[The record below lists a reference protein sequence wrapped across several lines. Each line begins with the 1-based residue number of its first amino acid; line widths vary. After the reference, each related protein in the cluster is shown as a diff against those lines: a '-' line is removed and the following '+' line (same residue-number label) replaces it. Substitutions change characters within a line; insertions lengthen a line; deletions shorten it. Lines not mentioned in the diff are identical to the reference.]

1 MKELMQPAFQ
11 FVSRFKK
18 HILSFCGLVL
28 LLIIVKLFNFS
39 VSDPVSDKAYK
50 NYFNSNYKI
59 FGITLPKTPEFCG
72 EAVPVSDYTIRESLE
87 KELLVNTYWQ
97 SQTLLFFKRCN
108 RWFPV
113 IQPILK
119 RNHIPDDFKYIA
131 VVESGFTNVVS
142 PAGATGFWQLVEPT
156 AKNYGLEITDEV
168 DERYN
173 VEKSTEA
180 ACRFF
185 KEAYDRYHN
194 WTLVAAAYN
203 LGMGGIDKQLEKQ
216 RASNYYDLFLN
227 DETSRYVFR
236 ILAVKDILTRPK
248 TYGFELRQKD
258 LYPALPTYSIKV
270 DSAVTDLADFAIKQG
285 ITYKTL
291 KMLNPWLRKNILPNP
306 EKKTYYFLLLKKG
319 AKIYAEDETE
329 QTPALPAGDTS
340 RFVTRTE
347 IAMDSLSRNI
357 THIVKE
363 RENLNDVAKRY
374 NVTEE
379 LLRKWNHL
387 GSKAELSAGQ
397 EIIILRSNQ

>member
-1 MKELMQPAFQ
+1 MKELIRNPVKFIM
-11 FVSRFKK
+11 RFKK
-18 HILSFCGLVL
+18 HILSFCGLVVL
-28 LLIIVKLFNFS
+28 LLIIRLFNFS
-39 VSDPVSDKAYK
+39 VSDSISDNAYK

-59 FGITLPKTPEFCG
+59 FGITIPKTPEFCG
-72 EAVPVSDYTIRESLE
+72 EPVPVSDYAIRESLE

-156 AKNYGLEITDEV
+156 ARNYGLEITDEV

-185 KEAYDRYHN
+185 KEAYEKYHN
-194 WTLVAAAYN
+194 WTLVAASYN

-216 RASNYYDLFLN
+216 KTSNYYDLFLN

-258 LYPALPTYSIKV
+258 LYPALPTYSIRV
-270 DSAVTDLADFAIKQG
+270 DSAISDLADFAIRQG

-291 KMLNPWLRKNILPNP
+291 KMLNPWLRKTTLPNV
-306 EKKTYYFLLLKKG
+306 EKKTYNLLLLRKG
-319 AKIYAEDETE
+319 AKIYPEDETE
-329 QTPALPAGDTS
+329 QQVSATTDTS
-340 RFVTRTE
+340 RFITSTE
-347 IAMDSLSRNI
+347 IALDSLNRNF
-357 THIVKE
+357 THLVKDH
-363 RENLNDVAKRY
+363 ENLTEIAKQY
-374 NVTEE
+374 NVQED

-387 GSKAELSAGQ
+387 GAKDEITAGQ
-397 EIIILRSNQ
+397 ELIIPRKNQ

>member
-1 MKELMQPAFQ
+1 VKKRSHLAFKYIL
-11 FVSRFKK
+11 RFKK

-28 LLIIVKLFNFS
+28 LLITIKLFNFS
-39 VSDPVSDKAYK
+39 VTDPISDKAYK
-50 NYFNSNYKI
+50 NYFNASYKV
-59 FGITLPKTPEFCG
+59 FGITIPKTPEFCG
-72 EAVPVSDYTIRESLE
+72 EPVPVSDYSIRESLE

-185 KEAYDRYHN
+185 KEAYEKYHN
-194 WTLVAAAYN
+194 WTLVAASFN

-216 RASNYYDLFLN
+216 KASNYYDLFLN
-227 DETSRYVFR
+227 DETARYVFR

-270 DSAVTDLADFAIKQG
+270 DSSVTDLADFAIKQG
-285 ITYKTL
+285 VTYKTL
-291 KMLNPWLRKNILPNP
+291 KMLNPWLRKSNLPNS

-329 QTPALPAGDTS
+329 QPSAVQPDTT
-340 RFVTRTE
+340 RFVTHTE
-347 IAMDSLSRNI
+347 ITLDSLRRNF
-357 THIVKE
+357 THIVQAE
-363 RENLNDVAKRY
+363 ESLSAIAKKY
-374 NVTEE
+374 NVPED

-387 GSKAELSAGQ
+387 GPTAEPVSGQ
-397 EIIILRSNQ
+397 ELIIIRTNQ

>member
-1 MKELMQPAFQ
+1 MKTHIQHPGKLLL
-11 FVSRFKK
+11 RFKK
-18 HILSFCGLVL
+18 HILSFCGLIV
-28 LLIIVKLFNFS
+28 LLIIIKLFNFS
-39 VSDPVSDKAYK
+39 VSDPISDKAYK

-59 FGITLPKTPEFCG
+59 FGITIPKTPEFCG
-72 EAVPVSDYTIRESLE
+72 EPVPVSDYAIRESLE

-113 IQPILK
+113 IQPILR

-131 VVESGFTNVVS
+131 LIESGFTNVVS

-156 AKNYGLEITDEV
+156 ARNYGLEITDEV

-185 KEAYDRYHN
+185 KEAYEKYHN
-194 WTLVAAAYN
+194 WTLVAASYN

-216 RASNYYDLFLN
+216 RTSNYYDLFLN

-258 LYPALPTYSIKV
+258 LYPALPTFSIRV
-270 DSAVTDLADFAIKQG
+270 DSAITDLADFAIKQG
-285 ITYKTL
+285 TTYKTL
-291 KMLNPWLRKNILPNP
+291 KLLNPWLRKSVLTNTD
-306 EKKTYYFLLLKKG
+306 KKTYSFLLLKKG
-319 AKIYAEDETE
+319 AKIYAEDETTVE
-329 QTPALPAGDTS
+329 PNTAKDTS
-340 RFVTRTE
+340 RFVTPSE
-347 IAMDSLSRNI
+347 ITLDSLNRNF
-357 THIVKE
+357 THLVKE
-363 RENLNDVAKRY
+363 HESLSDIARMY
-374 NVTEE
+374 GTTEV
-379 LLRKWNHL
+379 LLCKWNHL
-387 GSKAELSAGQ
+387 DAKAEITPGQ
-397 EIIILRSNQ
+397 ELIILRTNQ